1 MFLNVL
7 YLKTT
12 VSRRWKMNKQDLGIL
27 TSINLYK
34 WSELAILLIF
44 LELNGGKTIN
54 EMHNLHMLK
63 FRSAISIIAK
73 LKDNFKKEVKL

>member
-1 MFLNVL
+1 
-7 YLKTT
+7 
-12 VSRRWKMNKQDLGIL
+12 MNKQDLGIL

-54 EMHNLHMLK
+54 EMHN
-63 FRSAISIIAK
+63 
-73 LKDNFKKEVKL
+73 